1 VFALSKCSAKPF
13 GVLAPPCMR
22 YSLHN
27 FDNLRAALLQ
37 SWPKAP
43 HQFRQIA
50 MVEYGE
56 CTGDVARGVRG
67 RCRLTVVV
75 VRVTAGSQ
83 NLELSARLR
92 GHGAA
97 GQVPRAGQKPR
108 NSIVRRLSTRRTSL
122 RHRVKPSSQS
132 QGCSCSQVECG
143 RNEGPRRTGAGQVSA
158 VLAVPS
164 DAPVRPYGRR
174 CCCGV
179 GLLKEKAAR
188 VEYLSVPV
196 WSRTSWATP
205 ASRRWP
211 RALKAS
217 CPCCCSGANAL
228 CGTGRN
234 VRHVRLTGLPR
245 P

>member
-75 VRVTAGSQ
+75 VRVTAGSRIWNCPLGCEGMELLARSLAQ
-83 NLELSARLR
+83 AKNLATLSYVVSQRGAPACAIALSRLPSRRVVLVHRLNAVGMKARGAQALAKYLPSWQFLVMLR
-92 GHGAA
+92 
-97 GQVPRAGQKPR
+97 
-108 NSIVRRLSTRRTSL
+108 
-122 RHRVKPSSQS
+122 
-132 QGCSCSQVECG
+132 
-143 RNEGPRRTGAGQVSA
+143 
-158 VLAVPS
+158 
-164 DAPVRPYGRR
+164 YGRTD
-174 CCCGV
+174 V
-179 GLLKEKAAR
+179 VVA
-188 VEYLSVPV
+188 VEWV
-196 WSRTSWATP
+196 
-205 ASRRWP
+205 
-211 RALKAS
+211 
-217 CPCCCSGANAL
+217 CSKK
-228 CGTGRN
+228 
-234 VRHVRLTGLPR
+234 R
-245 P
+245 PPE